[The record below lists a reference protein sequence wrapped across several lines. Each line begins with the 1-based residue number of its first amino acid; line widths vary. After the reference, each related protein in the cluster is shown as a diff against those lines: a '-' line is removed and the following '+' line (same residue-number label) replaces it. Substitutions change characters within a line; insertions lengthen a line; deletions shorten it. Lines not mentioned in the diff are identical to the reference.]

1 MYAGHVPVHAPC
13 INPTHT
19 CTCTTGHMKPTC
31 LNATA
36 LLLLLWTLQPVVL
49 RLVELLQQHSQARAR
64 PPQHAAATAATTAPH
79 PTASTS
85 RPVATPPLVQPAP
98 ATAPPDAASDLDEV
112 LQCMKAV
119 LLACT
124 ARWGGGAAYLLLM
137 PAIEGLLVAD
147 QVSRSGEGP
156 ASLAGNKM

>member
-1 MYAGHVPVHAPC
+1 MLLPYCYCYGPC
-13 INPTHT
+13 SRWCSAWWSCCSSTVKHGP
-19 CTCTTGHMKPTC
+19 G
-31 LNATA
+31 
-36 LLLLLWTLQPVVL
+36 LLSMRLLQP
-49 RLVELLQQHSQARAR
+49 LQLPLT
-64 PPQHAAATAATTAPH
+64 PPRQP
-79 PTASTS
+79 PGPS
-85 RPVATPPLVQPAP
+85 PPPPLVQPAP